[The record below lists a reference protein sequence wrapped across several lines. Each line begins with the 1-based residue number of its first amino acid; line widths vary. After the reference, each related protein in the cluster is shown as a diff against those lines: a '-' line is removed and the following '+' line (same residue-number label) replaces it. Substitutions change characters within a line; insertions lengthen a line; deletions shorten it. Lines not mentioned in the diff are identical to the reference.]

1 MKKHKKL
8 GTFFLTLGV
17 CSILILSMV
26 STSLAKNPKVAPRVS
41 ITSPQNGAKIYE
53 DSLDVIVDFGPK
65 EKGKGNV
72 RTIKLKLDAKSVAT
86 HDNPA
91 QIKEGT
97 HTFKLDITDLP
108 DDKHTLQA
116 FAYQAEERA
125 MLEGS
130 SEIVTFTFTSIA
142 RQIAKIEGSLISGSW
157 EDLTMA
163 AETLKEIGK
172 PAVPKLLIAFK
183 DPSKNEILRKM
194 YLEILA
200 AIKDSS
206 AVGPLIE
213 VLQSSTE
220 TEFVRAEVAFALGE
234 IGDRAATQALIQ
246 SLSDESKQIRTS
258 AALGLGYIGNTDAVP
273 PLIEKLSDSS
283 ADVRIGVI
291 RALGLLND
299 PRAIEPLMDLLNDE
313 SETIACAAI
322 LALGFLKDNRA
333 VDPLLNIL
341 QTGTTE
347 KQIRAIESLGE
358 IGDPRAV
365 EPLIAFLENE
375 DEYLV
380 MESGSALA
388 KIKDQRAAEPIRMAI
403 ERVTDEFIKTELKEA
418 YKTLTGEEYQ
428 E

>member
-1 MKKHKKL
+1 MMRKL
-8 GTFFLTLGV
+8 SWTV
-17 CSILILSMV
+17 AILLVFPLVLVAFTNNSW
-26 STSLAKNPKVAPRVS
+26 AKNPDVSPRVS
-41 ITSPQNGAKIYE
+41 ITSPQNGAKVYE
-53 DSLDVIVDFGPK
+53 DLLNVVVSFGPK

-72 RTIKLKLDAKSVAT
+72 RTIKLKLDGTLVAT

-97 HTFKLDITDLP
+97 YTFALDITNLP
-108 DDKHTLQA
+108 DSEHTLQA

-130 SEIVTFTFTSIA
+130 SEIVTFTFLSIT
-142 RQIAKIEGSLISGSW
+142 RQITKMEGSLISGSW

-163 AETLKEIGK
+163 AETLKTIGK

-183 DPSKNEILRKM
+183 DSSKNEILRKM

-200 AIKDSS
+200 AIKDRS
-206 AVGPLIE
+206 AVEPLIQ
-213 VLQSSTE
+213 VLQSGTE

-234 IGDRAATQALIQ
+234 IGDRAATQPLIQ

-273 PLIEKLSDSS
+273 LLIEKLSDSS
-283 ADVRIGVI
+283 VDVKIGVI

-299 PRAIEPLMDLLNDE
+299 PRAVEPLMGLLNDE

-341 QTGTTE
+341 QTGTTG
-347 KQIRAIESLGE
+347 KQIHAMESLGE

-388 KIKDQRAAEPIRMAI
+388 QIRDQRAAKPIRMAI

-418 YKTLTGEEYQ
+418 YKTLTGEEY
-428 E
+428 